1 MSKQTHLCRT
11 SIRAQRMMGCKAQ
24 GRTGAEDEEVGLV
37 PRRGWKTP
45 KIVGVQ
51 LMLLLLRPGVHRVG
65 RRRMNLQVAMLH
77 VLGQNGMR
85 MTHDSR
91 IL

>member
-24 GRTGAEDEEVGLV
+24 CRTGAEAEEVGLV

-51 LMLLLLRPGVHRVG
+51 LMLLLLRPGVHLVG
-65 RRRMNLQVAMLH
+65 KRLMNLQVHMLQVH
-77 VLGQNGMR
+77 GQNCTR
-85 MTHDSR
+85 MTHDSGNV
-91 IL
+91 